1 MEIGRELQDGVLT
14 LTMDDGKKNAL
25 NVAAFETLEAAFDAA
40 GPDARAIVL
49 TGREGILSAGLDVKF
64 MASASRADLHE
75 LLVRF
80 GRTVMRIWTEPRPT
94 VCAATGHAVAAGTM
108 LAMAC
113 DHAVAAEGPYAWGL
127 TETRIDFEMPHFGLA
142 LARQNLRS
150 DRLDDLILPG
160 AQIDA
165 AAAVEAGYA
174 DELAPP
180 AEVLERAHGKAAELA
195 ELPPAAYAGT
205 KLRLRGMASDAVL
218 NGLEDDITDLL
229 RNFGRDRA

>member
-25 NVAAFETLEAAFDAA
+25 NIEAFGALAEAFDAA
-40 GPDARAIVL
+40 GDDTRAIVL

-64 MASASRADLHE
+64 MASASREGIHE
-75 LLVRF
+75 LLVHF
-80 GRTVMRIWTEPRPT
+80 GRTLMRIWNEPRPT

-127 TETRIDFEMPHFGLA
+127 TETRINFEMPHFGLA
-142 LARQNLRS
+142 LARHNVRNDL
-150 DRLDDLILPG
+150 LDDLILPG

-180 AEVLERAHGKAAELA
+180 AEVLERAQARAAELA

-229 RNFGRDRA
+229 RNFGRDQA